1 MNDTLTLRLLYTV
14 NKVVDMTTA
23 NAVWPRDGKAYSH
36 FVEAGSF
43 SGPPSRG
50 LPFSMGSIWSHS
62 VARGSD
68 TDAREGARSCTESQR
83 RASCVRRVRG
93 EAMGNVETGGT
104 LTVETV
110 SEEMRSF
117 SVGDFAIVPVG
128 VRQVHASGT
137 TASGIHAFKV

>member
-1 MNDTLTLRLLYTV
+1 MAMNDTLTLRLLYTV

-93 EAMGNVETGGT
+93 EAMGNVETGAHRRDKNRKKSQAAARQLGT
-104 LTVETV
+104 
-110 SEEMRSF
+110 
-117 SVGDFAIVPVG
+117 SVLRWRDVYM
-128 VRQVHASGT
+128 T
-137 TASGIHAFKV
+137 TLYEDMLLPPCP